1 MPCSTKMPTATRHS
15 IEVSEHAG
23 VRSLHFGSDWVQ
35 GAMRVA
41 RPWALEL
48 DYTREMMAPLLMR
61 PVDWPRRVLIVGL
74 GAGSLLKF
82 LYRHRPQAQLTVVEI
97 NPAVVPVAYA
107 SFRVPDDPQRIDLR
121 LADGAVHVRD
131 CAADAAPRYDLILV
145 DGYDAKA
152 RAGALDT
159 VAFYRDA
166 RACLAPEGLLCA
178 NLFGRAR
185 GYAQSVAR
193 LREAFLDRVLAFPS
207 CDSGNAVA
215 LGAGEGGAVYSEA
228 ELREASTQLR
238 ADTGLDLRG
247 TVTRLAA
254 AGAFA
259 SGRLA
264 L

>member
-1 MPCSTKMPTATRHS
+1 MFTMARHS

-48 DYTREMMAPLLMR
+48 DYTREMMAPLLLR
-61 PVDWPRRVLIVGL
+61 PADWPRRVLIVGL

-82 LYRHRPQAQLTVVEI
+82 LYRHRPQAQFTVVEI

-121 LADGAVHVRD
+121 LADGATHVRE

-145 DGYDAKA
+145 DGYDARA

-159 VAFYRDA
+159 VAFYTDA
-166 RACLAPEGLLCA
+166 RACLAPQGLLCA

-185 GYAQSVAR
+185 GYAQSIAR
-193 LREAFLDRVLAFPS
+193 LREAFQDRVLAFPS

-215 LGAGEGGAVYSEA
+215 LACVQGDAAFSDA
-228 ELREASTQLR
+228 ELRDAAAQLR
-238 ADTGLDLRG
+238 ADTGLDLRN

-254 AGAFA
+254 AGTFA
-259 SGRLA
+259 DGCLV